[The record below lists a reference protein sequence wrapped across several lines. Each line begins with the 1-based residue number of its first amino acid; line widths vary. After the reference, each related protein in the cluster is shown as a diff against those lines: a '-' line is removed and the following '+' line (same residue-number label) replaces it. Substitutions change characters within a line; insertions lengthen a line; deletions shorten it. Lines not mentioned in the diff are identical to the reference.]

1 VKEYCIQEWNKIL
14 GGKVTVEDFVFAKE
28 VRLGT
33 YRYVPLDPEVWCM
46 VGGANFP
53 RFVPAHSEKGNPQ
66 AHAVVG
72 ALLDAEDRGSY
83 IHGDRVPH
91 AIARREP
98 GGRLAETAHHVKEF
112 LWEEGDG

>member
-33 YRYVPLDPEVWCM
+33 Y
-46 VGGANFP
+46 
-53 RFVPAHSEKGNPQ
+53 SEKGNPQ